1 MYVSYPVVTGG
12 AAQGF
17 FIAGT
22 VVAMAAGGLHVVYA
36 LVDTV
41 RPTYFAP
48 VDEAVEPAMEET
60 TIRLTSS
67 VPVGQTP
74 SMWSVWL
81 GIHIGFGMG
90 LFTFGLL
97 CLLVAIHDFTLVES
111 IAAIR
116 PVTIGFS
123 ALFLA
128 VALRFFFYGPVL
140 ITGAATACFTVA
152 TVLSA

>member
-1 MYVSYPVVTGG
+1 MTDG
-12 AAQGF
+12 AAPWF

-22 VVAMAAGGLHVVYA
+22 AVAMGAGGLHVVYA
-36 LVDTV
+36 LVDAV

-48 VDEAVEPAMEET
+48 VDSAVEPTMEGT
-60 TIRLTSS
+60 TIRLTSD
-67 VPVGQTP
+67 VPVGPTP
-74 SMWSVWL
+74 SMWSVWI
-81 GIHIGFGMG
+81 GVHIVFGMG

-97 CLLVAIHDFTLVES
+97 CLVIAIHDFHLVES

-123 ALFLA
+123 ALSLA